1 MRKNTNIGSML
12 FGILIGIFFTSLTV
26 FMLSTSNITLKIP
39 GTKTIVEPMAL
50 VTPEP
55 TPLQQK
61 EPRFD
66 FYTELTKNIEPVSIN
81 SPNQNDTDLKS
92 ATKPINGYLLQI
104 GLFKKNSSAD
114 GLKAKLTLDGFNT
127 KIERIKLLD
136 GEIRYRLTLGPYKT
150 ENQAKILQQRL
161 KALEIECLLVPQYE
175 A

>member
-55 TPLQQK
+55 TTLQQK

-66 FYTELTKNIEPVSIN
+66 FYTELTKNMGVMS
-81 SPNQNDTDLKS
+81 
-92 ATKPINGYLLQI
+92 YV
-104 GLFKKNSSAD
+104 
-114 GLKAKLTLDGFNT
+114 
-127 KIERIKLLD
+127 
-136 GEIRYRLTLGPYKT
+136 IR
-150 ENQAKILQQRL
+150 
-161 KALEIECLLVPQYE
+161 
-175 A
+175 